1 MECKIQKIRLKK
13 IFFIKIRLTDCRME
27 SGSRSIG
34 GRVVVWKMRRL
45 FFQCSEWRIIKK
57 GHHRAPHLV
66 NLKSITVKNML
77 QMYRLILKRSK
88 T

>member
-34 GRVVVWKMRRL
+34 GGELSFGKCEGC
-45 FFQCSEWRIIKK
+45 FFSVLN
-57 GHHRAPHLV
+57 GG
-66 NLKSITVKNML
+66 
-77 QMYRLILKRSK
+77 
-88 T
+88 

>member
-34 GRVVVWKMRRL
+34 GGSCRL
-45 FFQCSEWRIIKK
+45 ENAKAVFFSVLN
-57 GHHRAPHLV
+57 GG
-66 NLKSITVKNML
+66 
-77 QMYRLILKRSK
+77 
-88 T
+88 